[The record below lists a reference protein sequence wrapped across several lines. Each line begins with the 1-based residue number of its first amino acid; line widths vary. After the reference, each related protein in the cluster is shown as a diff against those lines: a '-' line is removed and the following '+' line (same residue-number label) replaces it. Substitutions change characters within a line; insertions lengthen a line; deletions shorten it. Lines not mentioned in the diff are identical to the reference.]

1 MFLSLL
7 YYLLFAAN
15 LICCY
20 RQKKATPIV
29 LISIAILG
37 LMFYANDGSYGD
49 HISYMMDFYSGERTR
64 EGDILYSKFMIAM
77 KDFGIQKY
85 QTFLLSIFL
94 FELVF
99 IGMGVKAF
107 TTNAHAL
114 IAVSMFYIFPFFAVG
129 LRYSMALAVAIF
141 AMQFLFK
148 KRFLIFAALITIA
161 SFFHICLASVAVL
174 GVCFIKKL
182 SEDRFYNG
190 KLPFWLFLA
199 IGGGFCV
206 ALFFMGTNW
215 IRGPLAIFINTYLDE
230 RGMIY
235 LENGV
240 GNGNGM
246 LLLLPEYF
254 FSVYLSLKILRFTQ
268 STPIIKDETRE
279 DYEYAK
285 TNYLINVLAVVFYA
299 LFCITPSFLRL
310 LVIPTFT
317 NTIMLGR
324 LYQRKTDFSCRGVHA
339 DYTKINLIFSCF
351 VFTWIIPVI
360 FKMFSIGAPNWIEST
375 LRYFKLI

>member
-64 EGDILYSKFMIAM
+64 EGDILYSYFMIAM

-85 QTFLLSIFL
+85 QTFLLCIFL

-99 IGMGVKAF
+99 IGLGVKAF

-161 SFFHICLASVAVL
+161 SFFHICLASVVVL

-182 SEDRFYNG
+182 SEDKFYNG
-190 KLPFWLFLA
+190 KLPFWPFLA
-199 IGGGFCV
+199 IGGGFSL

-215 IRGPLAIFINTYLDE
+215 ISGPLAIFINTYLDE

-268 STPIIKDETRE
+268 NLSSYNESCGE

-285 TNYLINVLAVVFYA
+285 VNYLINVLSVVFYF
-299 LFCITPSFLRL
+299 LFCITPSYLRL

-324 LYQRKTDFSCRGVHA
+324 LYQRKGEYSINNMPV
-339 DYTKINLIFSCF
+339 DYSKINLVYSCF
-351 VFTWIIPVI
+351 IFTWIIPV
-360 FKMFSIGAPNWIEST
+360 FFNMFGIGAPLWIETT
-375 LRYFKLI
+375 LRYFR